1 LIELVTVPAVSV
13 GVTTLA
19 ALTDPLA
26 VQSGTNALALAYDEG
41 TLYRSNGTTWVRAS
55 NGGDE
60 LAYAEKIDGSFTA
73 TTAENRKEPPSMS
86 TITFDVI
93 AGQVVQ
99 VEAVCGWHTCATIGG
114 SASIFITDNA
124 GVSTSANI
132 KAVGI
137 GPAAY
142 QSAAT
147 KLGTLRAVERITAA
161 GTYTRKVQVQSIVGT
176 CTFQAGDPA
185 AGIPPLWIQA
195 RTLR

>member
-1 LIELVTVPAVSV
+1 MPQISAAPAVRLD
-13 GVTTLA
+13 TLA
-19 ALTDPLA
+19 NLTDA
-26 VQSGTNALALAYDEG
+26 VAVAMGNNGLALATDEG
-41 TLYRSNGTTWVRAS
+41 GFYRSNGTTFVRAV

-60 LAYAEKIDGSFTA
+60 IAYAEKTDGSFTA

-93 AGQVVQ
+93 AGQIVQ
-99 VEAVCGWHTCATIGG
+99 VEAICGWHTCATIGG

-147 KLGTLRAVERITAA
+147 KLGTLRAVERITVA

-176 CTFQAGDPA
+176 CTFQAGDPLT
-185 AGIPPLWIQA
+185 GI
-195 RTLR
+195 LRR